1 MVSRIREHLSARHAG
16 LLGLCI
22 LAWVYMALF
31 RYDLYG
37 MEEAA
42 ARALLI
48 NWSIIH
54 QVASPIALFG
64 VPDMR
69 GFLFVLLD
77 LHWAGSLIA
86 AKVFSMLILFAT
98 ILMLYRWGERQHSA
112 EATMIACGI
121 LPLLPIS
128 IMQADAVGGG
138 IYLLLALVAMAW
150 LHEVIRESAFDV
162 PGQMFLQAVLLGFAI
177 SIHPFALAALGV
189 LLFLWWR
196 DTEQSAKKRRNVMIA
211 LVVGSII
218 PLILRMGWPDA
229 ASFDGAFLPFV
240 SQIVLGSDL
249 LPTSAD
255 ARMGVGII
263 LITLLLA
270 TALVFVMRKTSD
282 TLAWF
287 LVLGLLLGLWHIN
300 AVWLFMAAVTLLYL
314 GAPALIAL
322 NQHIGWQGLV
332 GQRGLVLLVL
342 FVTATTAMITD
353 RRYHA
358 IEQGHLLNEVD
369 QSIALLSAEA
379 ANANAPF
386 LAASEWPARTM
397 MAAKRDVFPLPRVKE
412 GEDAE
417 SFRQRIQ
424 GVSHFTFNPQSEENR
439 GLVTQFSA
447 LNAYYETLS
456 LNSASVVLKI
466 RSEAAP
472 LSH

>member
-86 AKVFSMLILFAT
+86 AKVFSMLVFFAT

-112 EATMIACGI
+112 EATMIACGV

-138 IYLLLALVAMAW
+138 IYLLMALVAMSW
-150 LHEVIRESAFDV
+150 LHEAIRNSPFDV

-196 DTEQSAKKRRNVMIA
+196 DTEQSRKKRRNVMIA
-211 LVVGSII
+211 LSIGSFI
-218 PLILRMGWPDA
+218 PLLLRMGWPDA
-229 ASFDGAFLPFV
+229 ALLDGAFLPFV
-240 SQIVLGSDL
+240 SQIVMGPDL
-249 LPTSAD
+249 LSVSAD
-255 ARMGVGII
+255 TRMGVGIM
-263 LITLLLA
+263 LMTLLCA
-270 TALVFVMRKTSD
+270 TVLVFIMRKVND

-287 LVLGLLLGLWHIN
+287 LVLGLLLGTWHIN
-300 AVWLFMAAVTLLYL
+300 AVWLFMAGVTLLYL
-314 GAPALIAL
+314 GVPALIAF
-322 NQHIGWQGLV
+322 NQKVGWQGVV

-342 FVTATTAMITD
+342 FVVTTTAMITD
-353 RRYHA
+353 RRYQV
-358 IEQGHLLNEVD
+358 IEQSHLMNEVD

-379 ANANAPF
+379 ANHDVPF

-397 MAAKRDVFPLPRVKE
+397 MAAKRDVFPLPHVKK
-412 GEDAE
+412 GEDPE
-417 SFRQRIQ
+417 SFRQRIK
-424 GVSHFTFNPQSEENR
+424 GVTHFIFNPHSEENR

-447 LNAYYETLS
+447 LSAYYETLS
-456 LNSASVVLKI
+456 LSSASVVLKE
-466 RSEAAP
+466 RSKLALAQ
-472 LSH
+472 